1 MEMRMFRADNGKIGF
16 NKYKVIVRAYKTTA
30 KEEYSDV
37 EYYVDSA
44 GFEEIKSNVQKHA
57 LLEILEQTE
66 IDISAYDWAEGIS
79 IDESDRANS
88 IRNILSFGSLE
99 AYKSSLQEARDEY
112 LLDLDCRLSMIELGV
127 TE

>member
-1 MEMRMFRADNGKIGF
+1 MDIRIIRADNGQIAF
-16 NKYKVIVRAYKTTA
+16 NKYKVMLRAYKTTA
-30 KEEYSDV
+30 REEYSDI

-44 GFEEIKSNVQKHA
+44 GFEEIKLNVQKHA

-66 IDISAYDWAEGIS
+66 LDTSAYEWAEGIK
-79 IDESDRANS
+79 IDESDRENS
-88 IRNILSFGSLE
+88 IKNILSFGSLE

>member
-1 MEMRMFRADNGKIGF
+1 MDIRIIRADNGQIAF
-16 NKYKVIVRAYKTTA
+16 NKYKVMLRAYKTTA
-30 KEEYSDV
+30 REEYSDV
-37 EYYVDSA
+37 EYYVDNA

-66 IDISAYDWAEGIS
+66 LDTSAYEWAKGIS
-79 IDESDRANS
+79 IDESDRENS
-88 IRNILSFGSLE
+88 IKNILSFGSLE